1 MQVMRFA
8 IATSDS
14 YQCVLEAFLRAG
26 WQLEKLFVSPDNWMY
41 SNQQVIARA
50 LELGAPVQHSPVKEK
65 DLAELSGCDL
75 FVVSCYQWKI
85 PSWEKHVPR
94 AVNFHPSPLPEA
106 RGPYPF
112 VRAILEK
119 RTSWAATCHRINE
132 EYDRGDIL
140 AAEHFALD
148 ADENH
153 ESLRLKTQM
162 ATGRLASKIATNL
175 EVLWDSALPQGEGS
189 YWNRWSEDDRILDFT
204 EPIESI
210 MRKVRAFGDIE
221 CAAKVNG
228 IMVFIHRAKGWVEQH
243 QAVPG
248 TVVHAN
254 NLVMVVA
261 ASDGFIAI
269 TEWGLNAPG
278 AVIANSRR

>member
-1 MQVMRFA
+1 MKFA

-50 LELGAPVQHSPVKEK
+50 LELGASVQQSPVQES
-65 DLAELSGCDL
+65 DLAKLECDL

-85 PSWEKHVPR
+85 PPWEKHIR
-94 AVNFHPSPLPEA
+94 HAVNFHPSPLPEA

-119 RTSWAATCHRINE
+119 RTSWAATCHRINDK
-132 EYDRGDIL
+132 YDGGDIL
-140 AAEHFALD
+140 AAEHFFMD
-148 ADENH
+148 EDENH

-162 ATGRLASKIATNL
+162 ATGRLALRIATNL
-175 EVLWDSALPQGEGS
+175 KALWDAALPQNEGS
-189 YWNRWSEDDRILDFT
+189 YWSRWSEGDRLIDFAAPV
-204 EPIESI
+204 EAI

-221 CAAKVNG
+221 CIAKVND
-228 IMVFIHRAKGWVEQH
+228 ITVFIHRAKGWIEPHCV
-243 QAVPG
+243 APG
-248 TVVHAN
+248 AVVHAN
-254 NLVMVVA
+254 NFVMVVA
-261 ASDGFIAI
+261 AADGYIAI

-278 AVIANSRR
+278 VVISSARR

>member
-1 MQVMRFA
+1 MKFA

-14 YQCVLEAFLRAG
+14 YQCVLEAFLKAG

-50 LELGAPVQHSPVKEK
+50 LELGASVQHSPVKER
-65 DLAELSGCDL
+65 DLAGLDSDL

-112 VRAILEK
+112 VRAILDG
-119 RTSWAATCHRINE
+119 RTNWAASCHRISE

-140 AAEHFALD
+140 AAEHFPLD

-162 ATGRLASKIATNL
+162 ATGRLASRIATDI
-175 EVLWDSALPQGEGS
+175 EALWDSALPQGEGS
-189 YWNRWSEDDRILDFT
+189 YWGRWSEEDRIIDFT
-204 EPIESI
+204 APVESI

-221 CAAKVNG
+221 CAARVNG

-243 QAVPG
+243 HAVPG
-248 TVVHAN
+248 TVVHSN
-254 NLVMVVA
+254 NFVMVVA
-261 ASDGFIAI
+261 AGDGYVAI

-278 AVIANSRR
+278 AVISNSRR